1 MAQLVRQYEA
11 VIILHPDATP
21 EEQKNIFK
29 KNMDV
34 IKSFNGRVNH
44 IDTWGKRLFGNPMGK
59 NFKGLYF
66 HTTFESDTQ
75 AVAELERVMRINE
88 RVLRFQHTKLKEGT
102 DLKKFVQTFK
112 ETLAANALKEREREA
127 KFQAKRAARAAERSH
142 S

>member
-1 MAQLVRQYEA
+1 MAQIVRQYEA
-11 VIILHPDATP
+11 VIILHPDTTP
-21 EEQKNIFK
+21 EEQKNVFK

-44 IDTWGKRLFGNPMGK
+44 IDTWGKRIFGNPIEK
-59 NFKGLYF
+59 NVKGLYF

-102 DLKKFVQTFK
+102 DLKKYVQTFK

-127 KFQAKRAARAAERSH
+127 KFQAKRAARAAERAH